1 MIGDKVKLLGRW
13 HDLVGGVGVAFME
26 ADGAAALSAYSLAW
40 NQFMDIQISVGVDD
54 AEAEAIGNQMGS
66 GA

>member
-1 MIGDKVKLLGRW
+1 MILSAALAWRLRK
-13 HDLVGGVGVAFME
+13 